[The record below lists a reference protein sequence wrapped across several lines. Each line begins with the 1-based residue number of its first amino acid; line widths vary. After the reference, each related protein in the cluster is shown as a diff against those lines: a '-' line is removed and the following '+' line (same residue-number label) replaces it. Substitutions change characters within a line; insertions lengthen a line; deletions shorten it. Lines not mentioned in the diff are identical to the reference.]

1 MADAHDD
8 STPTPEEQAAAV
20 EAQDLNED
28 GKVSI
33 VEELRS
39 DLGVVDARLERLGDD
54 GGVKGKIAKAPHEN
68 VDKNENDEN

>member
-8 STPTPEEQAAAV
+8 STPTPEEHKAAV

-39 DLGVVDARLERLGDD
+39 DLGVVDARLESLADE
-54 GGVKGKIAKAPHEN
+54 GGVKGKLAKAAHEI
-68 VDKNENDEN
+68 VDKLDNDG

>member
-1 MADAHDD
+1 MADEHDD
-8 STPTPEEQAAAV
+8 STPSPEEQEAAV

-39 DLGVVDARLERLGDD
+39 DLGVVDARLEAIADE
-54 GGVKGKIAKAPHEN
+54 GGVKGKLAKAAHEI
-68 VDKNENDEN
+68 VDKFDNDDS

>member
-8 STPTPEEQAAAV
+8 PTPTPEEQEAAV
-20 EAQDLNED
+20 EAQDLNDD

-39 DLGVVDARLERLGDD
+39 EIGVVDARLEAIAEE
-54 GGVKGKIAKAPHEN
+54 GGVKGKLAKAAHEI
-68 VDKNENDEN
+68 VDKLDNDDT

>member
-8 STPTPEEQAAAV
+8 STPTPEEQEAAV

-33 VEELRS
+33 AEELRS
-39 DLGVVDARLERLGDD
+39 ELGVVDARLEAIAEE
-54 GGVKGKIAKAPHEN
+54 GGIKGKLAKAAHEI
-68 VDKNENDEN
+68 VDKLDNDDT